1 MASPC
6 RPLPSP
12 PAPPAPRA
20 RPLPPPHAEAALA
33 EAAPAKLNLH
43 LHVTGRREDGY
54 HLLDSLAVFVAL
66 ADHVSAAPAAALSLS
81 VTGPFAAAA
90 GGGDDNLVL
99 RAARALGP
107 GRGAALALE
116 KRIPVAAGL
125 GGGSS
130 DAAAALRILSRL
142 WAVPPATPSLAV
154 TLGAD
159 VPVCL
164 AAAPARMQG
173 IGEVL
178 SPAPAL
184 PPGLGI
190 VLANPRLPLA
200 TPPVFRARV
209 GPFDAPAS
217 LPDRFADAADLATFL
232 ATTRN
237 GLEAAALSL
246 CPPIAA
252 VLAACAALPGA
263 LLARMSGSGP
273 TCFALFATIA
283 EAEAAA
289 TLLRQ
294 REPGWWAWGGGLYR
308 EGEAGL

>member
-1 MASPC
+1 M
-6 RPLPSP
+6 
-12 PAPPAPRA
+12 
-20 RPLPPPHAEAALA
+20 LA
-33 EAAPAKLNLH
+33 EAAPAKLNLF
-43 LHVTGRREDGY
+43 LHVTGRRDDGY
-54 HLLDSLAVFVAL
+54 HLLDSLAVFAGL
-66 ADHVSAAPAAALSLS
+66 ADDLAAIPAASLSLA
-81 VTGPFAAAA
+81 VTGPFAEAA

-107 GRGAALALE
+107 GQGAALTLA
-116 KRIPVAAGL
+116 KHIPVAAGL

-130 DAAAALRILSRL
+130 DAAAALRLLSRL
-142 WAVPPATPSLAV
+142 WHLPPATPARAV

-164 AAAPARMQG
+164 NPVPARMQG

-184 PPGLGI
+184 PPGLGLM
-190 VLANPRLPLA
+190 LANPRVPLA
-200 TPPVFRARV
+200 TPPVFRARS
-209 GPFDAPAS
+209 GPFDAPAT
-217 LPDRFADAADLATFL
+217 LPAGFADAADLAGFL

-246 CPPIAA
+246 CPPISA
-252 VLAACAALPGA
+252 VLAGCAALPGA
-263 LLARMSGSGP
+263 LMARMSGSGP
-273 TCFALFATIA
+273 TCFALFATAA

-289 TLLRQ
+289 VLLRQ

-308 EGEAGL
+308 EGQAGL

>member
-1 MASPC
+1 MAWPC
-6 RPLPSP
+6 HPPPSP
-12 PAPPAPRA
+12 PGRPAPRGS
-20 RPLPPPHAEAALA
+20 PLPPPRA
-33 EAAPAKLNLH
+33 EAAPAKLNLT

-54 HLLDSLAVFVAL
+54 HLLDSFAVFAGL
-66 ADHVSAAPAAALSLS
+66 ADHLTAAPAPALSLT
-81 VTGPFAAAA
+81 VTGPFADAA

-107 GRGAALALE
+107 GHGASLTLA

-130 DAAAALRILSRL
+130 DAAAALRLLARL
-142 WAVPPATPSLAV
+142 WGMPPATPALAV

-164 AAAPARMQG
+164 APRPARMQG

-184 PPGLGI
+184 PSGLGL
-190 VLANPRLPLA
+190 VLANPRVPLA
-200 TPPVFRARV
+200 TPPVFRART
-209 GPFDAPAS
+209 GPFDAPMT
-217 LPDRFADAADLATFL
+217 LPAAFADAADLAGFL

-252 VLAACAALPGA
+252 VRAACAALPGA

-273 TCFALFATIA
+273 TCFALFATVA

-289 TLLRQ
+289 ALLKAC
-294 REPGWWAWGGGLYR
+294 EPAWWAWGGGLYR
-308 EGEAGL
+308 EGEDGL